1 MIEKVLENIY
11 RIELP
16 LPDNPLKTLNSYL
29 IKGAE
34 KNLLI
39 DTGFNR
45 QECYNVLISALNE
58 LNVSLEKID
67 IFVTHLHADHSGLV
81 PKLIRKNTIVYS
93 SKADGTIINKCNTEE
108 YWHEMESKYYLHGL
122 PARNENAK
130 TRTHP
135 GWKFRAKEDIS
146 FTYVNDGDVLNVGE
160 YSLRLIHTPGHTPGH
175 MCLYDE
181 KKQILFSGDHILG
194 DITPVITID
203 FNHKSPLTEY
213 LKSLNLVKQL
223 PIKHIFTA
231 HRRRIADPYKRIA
244 ELEEHHKK
252 RLEQVINILKDGAKN
267 AFDTAGEMTWKIS
280 AKNWDEFPIQ
290 QQWFATGEAMAHL
303 LYLWENNI
311 LNRKII
317 DGKYIFELVGRG
329 NNI

>member
-1 MIEKVLENIY
+1 MKEKVLNNIY

-16 LPDNPLKTLNSYL
+16 LPNNPLKTLNSYL
-29 IKGAE
+29 IKGEE

-45 QECYNVLISALNE
+45 QECYNVLISALDE
-58 LNVSLEKID
+58 LNVGLDQID

-81 PKLIRKNTIVYS
+81 PKLIRKKTIVYCS
-93 SKADGTIINKCNTEE
+93 EADGTIINRCNTDE
-108 YWHEMESKYYLHGL
+108 YWHEMESIYCLHGF
-122 PARNENAK
+122 PDRNENAK

-135 GWKFRAKEDIS
+135 GWVFRSKEDIA

-160 YSLRLIHTPGHTPGH
+160 YSFKLIHTPGHTPGH

-181 KKQILFSGDHILG
+181 KKQVLFSGDHILG

-203 FNHKSPLTEY
+203 LNHKSPLTKY
-213 LKSLNLVKQL
+213 LRSLKLIKQL

-231 HRRRIADPYKRIA
+231 HRRKISDPYKRIS
-244 ELEEHHKK
+244 ELEEHHMR
-252 RLEQVINILKDGAKN
+252 RLEQVISILKGGAKN
-267 AFDTAGEMTWKIS
+267 AYETAAEMTWKIS
-280 AKNWDEFPIQ
+280 AKNWEAFPIQ

-303 LYLWENNI
+303 LYLWENKI

-317 DGKYIFELVGRG
+317 DGKYIFELAERR
-329 NNI
+329 NSI